1 MKTCDEV
8 LRDIASL
15 KGIVLRSIQPGA
27 ELEVCD
33 VDFNSKRV
41 NVRASDG
48 KVSGRP
54 FDEFR
59 KIWDVLTSSGF
70 VHVESALRGSGSR
83 RNQPETIMAAL
94 PYIEW
99 GRIEGKKHLFLVEG
113 GYKPAGEL
121 KAIDPHLQRELIS
134 GQGNIP
140 LISEAPTFVVI
151 ADSVAD
157 FFNCFEGLEH
167 REGLTQGL
175 YAVRVQGVVGW
186 VGDTSSFPG
195 VACGTYLVAGA
206 GPNICPTDLK
216 LKAAGGVPYLKL
228 ERAV

>member
-15 KGIVLRSIQPGA
+15 RGVVLKSIQPGA
-27 ELEVCD
+27 DLEVCD
-33 VDFNSKRV
+33 VDFAAERV
-41 NVRASDG
+41 NVRAFDG

-54 FDEFR
+54 FAEFR
-59 KIWDVLTSSGF
+59 KIWDALTKCGF

-113 GYKPAGEL
+113 AHRKGGEL
-121 KAIDPHLQRELIS
+121 KAIDPHLQRELTS
-134 GQGNIP
+134 KRGNVP
-140 LISEAPTFVVI
+140 LVSESPTFVVV
-151 ADSVAD
+151 AESVAD
-157 FFNCFEGLEH
+157 FFACCGGLEH
-167 REGLTQGL
+167 REGLTPGL
-175 YAVRVQGVVGW
+175 YAVRIQGVVGW
-186 VGDTSSFPG
+186 VGDKSSFPDL
-195 VACGTYLVAGA
+195 AHGTYLVIGA
-206 GPNICPTDLK
+206 ASNIGPADLT
-216 LKAAGGVPYLKL
+216 LKGAGGVPYLRL